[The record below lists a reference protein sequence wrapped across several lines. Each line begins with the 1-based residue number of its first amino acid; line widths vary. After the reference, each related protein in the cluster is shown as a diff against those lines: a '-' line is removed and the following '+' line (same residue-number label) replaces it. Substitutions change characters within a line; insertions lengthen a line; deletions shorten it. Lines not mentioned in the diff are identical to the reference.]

1 MSRSRSTTPGTV
13 RSEAESDAALTG
25 DLVDLGRRSGLAA
38 VGVAAV
44 EVFTDTRRVLVER
57 RARGLAAGMQFT
69 YRNPERSTDPARIVP
84 GARALVV
91 GALSYGD
98 GGPDS
103 VHAPSTR
110 RPPASPGSGV
120 PHPQGRVAR
129 YARHDHYA
137 RLRDAL
143 APMAL
148 HLESLGWR
156 AAVVC
161 DDNALVDRAAA
172 HRAGLGWYGKN
183 TLFFL
188 DGLGSWFVLGSVVTD
203 APLRPSSAEPQP
215 HGSGCGTCARCRAAC
230 PTGALSE
237 PGVVDARRCLAWLVQ
252 APGSFPEE
260 FRSALGDRLYG
271 CDECQQ
277 VCPVNRL
284 ADRGHQ
290 PERPEPDGTAHV
302 DVLTLLA
309 SSDDDLMAAHG
320 RWYIAH
326 RDPRYLR
333 RNALVVL
340 GNTGDGRDPSTE
352 ATLLHWLGVDD
363 PMLAEHARWAAR
375 ALGRADLV
383 DRAS

>member
-1 MSRSRSTTPGTV
+1 MASLT
-13 RSEAESDAALTG
+13 AAL
-25 DLVDLGRRSGLAA
+25 VELGRRSGLAA
-38 VGVAAV
+38 VGMTGV
-44 EVFTDTRRVLVER
+44 EVFEDTRRVLVER
-57 RARGLAAGMQFT
+57 RERGLAAGMQFT
-69 YRNPERSTDPARIVP
+69 YRNPERSTDPARILP

-91 GALSYGD
+91 GAWDYRGED
-98 GGPDS
+98 PGPRR
-103 VHAPSTR
+103 APPGP
-110 RPPASPGSGV
+110 RPGASPASGPPG
-120 PHPQGRVAR
+120 PQGRVAR

-143 APMAL
+143 GAVARYL
-148 HLESLGWR
+148 QALGWR
-156 AAVVC
+156 ATVVC

-172 HRAGLGWYGKN
+172 HRAGIGWYGKN
-183 TLFFL
+183 SLFFV
-188 DGLGSWFVLGSVVTD
+188 DGLGSWFILGSVVTD
-203 APLRPSSAEPQP
+203 APLRSSAAGDPLP
-215 HGSGCGTCARCRAAC
+215 HGSGCGTCTRCRAAC

-260 FRSALGDRLYG
+260 YRSALGDRLYG

-284 ADRGHQ
+284 ADRTH
-290 PERPEPDGTAHV
+290 PPSPTTPDGTAPV
-302 DVLTLLA
+302 DLLRLLA
-309 SSDDDLMAAHG
+309 ASDDDLMAAYG

-340 GNTGDGRDPSTE
+340 GNVGDGRDPSTE
-352 ATLLHWLGVDD
+352 ATLQHWLEADD

-375 ALGRADLV
+375 ILGRSDLV
-383 DRAS
+383 EQAR

>member
-1 MSRSRSTTPGTV
+1 
-13 RSEAESDAALTG
+13 
-25 DLVDLGRRSGLAA
+25 
-38 VGVAAV
+38 
-44 EVFTDTRRVLVER
+44 
-57 RARGLAAGMQFT
+57 
-69 YRNPERSTDPARIVP
+69 
-84 GARALVV
+84 
-91 GALSYGD
+91 
-98 GGPDS
+98 
-103 VHAPSTR
+103 
-110 RPPASPGSGV
+110 
-120 PHPQGRVAR
+120 
-129 YARHDHYA
+129 
-137 RLRDAL
+137 
-143 APMAL
+143 
-148 HLESLGWR
+148 
-156 AAVVC
+156 VVC

-183 TLFFL
+183 SLFFL

-203 APLRPSSAEPQP
+203 APLRPSSADPQP

-290 PERPEPDGTAHV
+290 PGRPEPDGTAHV